1 MLAMEMVQVSIKLLL
16 LVLLL
21 AGGLIMYWSNF
32 SLETMPMWSVRST
45 EVSGIAG

>member
-16 LVLLL
+16 LLLLL
-21 AGGLIMYWSNF
+21 AGGLALYVSNVA
-32 SLETMPMWSVRST
+32 SDNRPVWPVRSG